1 MGRVDDKIALVTGGA
16 SGLGRAI
23 ALRLAA
29 EGAQVVITDL
39 KRSLGE
45 SLAAE
50 AGLTF
55 LTQDVCD
62 ESRWNE
68 IVTQVEQQFGA
79 LHILVNN
86 AGIVGSVQSADPE
99 SASLESWRQ
108 IFAVNVEGVFLGCRT
123 AIPALR
129 RSRGGA
135 IINIA
140 SIAGIQAVPEAMAYG
155 ASKAAVRYITRAV
168 ALHCAR
174 TGSGIRCNSVHPGNI
189 RTPLLEQAM
198 ADLAQHRGVPVEEIV
213 RAFKSESP
221 QGDFQEPA
229 DVAEA
234 VLFLASDLSK
244 HITGIQL
251 VVDGGNSLQQG

>member
-1 MGRVDDKIALVTGGA
+1 MGSIDGKIALVTGGA
-16 SGLGRAI
+16 SGLGKAI

-29 EGAQVVITDL
+29 EGARVVITDL
-39 KRSLGE
+39 QRTLGE
-45 SLAAE
+45 AVATQ

-68 IVTQVEQQFGA
+68 IVSHVEKQFGA
-79 LHILVNN
+79 LQILVNN
-86 AGIVGSVQSADPE
+86 AGIVGSVQRADPE

-108 IFAVNVEGVFLGCRT
+108 VFAVNVEGVFLGCRT

-129 RSRGGA
+129 RSRGGS
-135 IINIA
+135 IINMS
-140 SIAGIQAVPEAMAYG
+140 SIAAIHAVPEAMAYG

-174 TGSGIRCNSVHPGNI
+174 SGSGIRCNSVHPGNV
-189 RTPLLEQAM
+189 RTPLLERAM
-198 ADLAQHRGVPVEEIV
+198 ADLAQSRNVSLEEVI
-213 RAFKSESP
+213 AEFKRESP
-221 QGDFQEPA
+221 QGSFQEPA

-251 VVDGGNSLQQG
+251 VVDGGNTLQQE